1 MGRPALCAVVHESQD
16 EDVPGAVLV
25 VEDDRELRNLV
36 RRYLE
41 RAGHAVQ
48 STGSGAEAIARLAA
62 GGVELIV
69 LDLGLPD
76 VDGGEVLAAARA
88 DGREVPV
95 VVVTARSGV
104 EDRIDGLRH
113 GADDYV
119 TKPFSPTELVLR
131 VEAVL
136 RRAHGSRGS
145 DDGVMSFGGGRLRL
159 DEVRHEA
166 RLDGGLLD
174 LTPTEWGVLTAL
186 AGTPG
191 RVYSRYELINQVRGY
206 EFPGYERTVDSH
218 VKNLRHKLGPDGA
231 QIVETVLG
239 VGYRLGWS
247 RDR

>member
-1 MGRPALCAVVHESQD
+1 VQGGG
-16 EDVPGAVLV
+16 VPGAVLV
-25 VEDDRELRNLV
+25 VEDDRELRELV
-36 RRYLE
+36 RRYLQ
-41 RAGHAVQ
+41 RAGHSVQ
-48 STGSGAEAIARLAA
+48 STSSGAEAIALVTG
-62 GGVELIV
+62 GGVGLVV

-76 VDGGEVLAAARA
+76 VDGRDVLAAARA

-95 VVVTARSGV
+95 VVLTAQSSV
-104 EDRIDGLRH
+104 DDRIDGLRR

-136 RRAHGSRGS
+136 HRTHGSTGS
-145 DDGVMSFGGGRLRL
+145 GDGATSFGGGRLRL

-166 RLDGGLLD
+166 DLDGGRLE
-174 LTPTEWGVLTAL
+174 LTPTEWGLLTAL
-186 AGTPG
+186 AATPG

-218 VKNLRHKLGPDGA
+218 VKNLRRKLGPDAA

>member
-1 MGRPALCAVVHESQD
+1 
-16 EDVPGAVLV
+16 
-25 VEDDRELRNLV
+25 
-36 RRYLE
+36 
-41 RAGHAVQ
+41 
-48 STGSGAEAIARLAA
+48 
-62 GGVELIV
+62 
-69 LDLGLPD
+69 
-76 VDGGEVLAAARA
+76 VLAAARA

-95 VVVTARSGV
+95 VVLTAQSSV
-104 EDRIDGLRH
+104 DDRIDGLRR

-136 RRAHGSRGS
+136 HRTHGSTGS
-145 DDGVMSFGGGRLRL
+145 GDGATSFGGGRLRL

-166 RLDGGLLD
+166 DLDGGRLE
-174 LTPTEWGVLTAL
+174 LTPTEWGLLTAL
-186 AGTPG
+186 AATPG

-218 VKNLRHKLGPDGA
+218 VKNLRRKLGPDAA